1 MAPGFPDSNARQ
13 QWRKAMHADAG
24 RPACAMT
31 AGATVPAGSA
41 PSPTI
46 FNPTGALIRPGRSD
60 HDMRPGRGGHG
71 HPSGNALG

>member
-13 QWRKAMHADAG
+13 QWRKAMQVAASRAPG
-24 RPACAMT
+24 AMT
-31 AGATVPAGSA
+31 AGATAPAGIA

-46 FNPTGALIRPGRSD
+46 FAPAGALMRPGRSD

-71 HPSGNALG
+71 RPSGNALG